1 MSGAPRRLRDDPDF
15 TWETGCDLAD
25 EAFAVGGYDLPAMKG
40 AVLAEVQA
48 PSAGAPLK
56 VASRGMMSW
65 VGAGVVVGGVLLVGG
80 LLWAWSTGPS
90 VQTAAVDVAP
100 MVASPP
106 APAVLP
112 GVPPVTAPAAAPEVV
127 PAGGAVP
134 VGGAAAERVEAPV
147 APATQRERREIPA
160 EAEGSPASTAPS
172 TEPGQVE
179 PDSAPDAA
187 AEAPPVSGLAAELAA
202 FDAAAGALSD
212 GRPGEA
218 ALGFEAYLATYP
230 SGRLLDEAELG
241 LLRARVDLGDH
252 EGVEVVA
259 ARLQERPSM
268 ALRRGEILR
277 TRAENLVWLE
287 RCDDAVALVAS
298 LPARER
304 ADVRRACRR

>member
-15 TWETGCDLAD
+15 SWETGCDLAD

-56 VASRGMMSW
+56 AASRGAMSW
-65 VGAGVVVGGVLLVGG
+65 GGAGLVVGGVLLVGG
-80 LLWAWSTGPS
+80 LLWAWSSGPS
-90 VQTAAVDVAP
+90 VEAAAVQVAP

-106 APAVLP
+106 APAS
-112 GVPPVTAPAAAPEVV
+112 VPAVAPAAGPTAPAAAPEVV
-127 PAGGAVP
+127 GP
-134 VGGAAAERVEAPV
+134 VGPAPVERVEAPA
-147 APATQRERREIPA
+147 APAMEAERSELPA
-160 EAEGSPASTAPS
+160 EAEASPAATTPP
-172 TEPGQVE
+172 EPGHDE
-179 PDSAPDAA
+179 PAPAPDAA
-187 AEAPPVSGLAAELAA
+187 AEAPPLSGLAAELAA

-241 LLRARVDLGDH
+241 LLRARVELGDH

-268 ALRRGEILR
+268 ALRRSEILR
-277 TRAENLVWLE
+277 TRAENLVWLK